1 MSDRD
6 MLGFVYVATANEL
19 IRDDI
24 CKIGVATN
32 MQSRFA
38 AHEKHPS
45 AHYKLFCFAC
55 YRFDSFADAQE
66 VETWVKR
73 ELRRQK
79 RQYSDKA
86 DFFHVRPSMMCT
98 AIRDATERLKL
109 SAIEEFP
116 MDLEGT
122 FEWSGDFFSLPE
134 QLLACLT
141 PNEARAYWQGVKD
154 VCLVLAKLEGI
165 KIAREDFSY
174 LWQSMDFNMRYNAP
188 SAAETIT
195 LYFRNHHDPQ
205 VNEIAERAARET
217 VRPDADEFSILPG
230 EWYVEDGRRRLK
242 A

>member
-1 MSDRD
+1 
-6 MLGFVYVATANEL
+6 
-19 IRDDI
+19 
-24 CKIGVATN
+24 
-32 MQSRFA
+32 
-38 AHEKHPS
+38 
-45 AHYKLFCFAC
+45 
-55 YRFDSFADAQE
+55 
-66 VETWVKR
+66 VEAWVKR

-98 AIRDATERLKL
+98 AIRDATERLRL

-154 VCLVLAKLEGI
+154 ICLVLSKLEGI
-165 KIAREDFSY
+165 KITREDFSY

-188 SAAETIT
+188 SAVATIT
-195 LYFRNHHDPQ
+195 SYFRNHHDPQ
-205 VNEIAERAARET
+205 VNEIAERAAREA
-217 VRPDADEFSILPG
+217 VRPDADGFSILPG
-230 EWYVEDGRRRLK
+230 EWHVEDGRRRLK